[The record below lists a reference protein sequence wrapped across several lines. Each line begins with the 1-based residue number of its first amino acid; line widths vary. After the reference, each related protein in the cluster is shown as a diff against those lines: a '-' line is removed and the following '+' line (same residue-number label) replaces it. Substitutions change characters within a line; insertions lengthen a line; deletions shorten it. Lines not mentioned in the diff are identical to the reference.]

1 MCTDEMCAI
10 LDEAISLIDLDIDK
24 TFDIFN
30 NCIKAKA
37 ECMKKQ
43 VTIKNGRKLDEWFDW
58 ECEVGRR
65 TVRRLLKKYR
75 RSLLAD
81 DRGAYCLARREYKNM
96 LKKKKKDF
104 YDVLLAK
111 LISSAKN
118 QKDFWESVH
127 ITQKKV
133 RL

>member
-1 MCTDEMCAI
+1 MHE
-10 LDEAISLIDLDIDK
+10 EAGNDK
-24 TFDIFN
+24 
-30 NCIKAKA
+30 K
-37 ECMKKQ
+37 
-43 VTIKNGRKLDEWFDW
+43 KNGRKLDEWFDW
-58 ECEVGRR
+58 EWEVGRR

-81 DRGAYCLARREYKNM
+81 DRGAFCLARREYKNM

-111 LISSAKN
+111 LISSVKN